1 MNKKKLKTI
10 LTRTGTGIMVF
21 AGSLAGAY
29 LITPGKTKKAM
40 LNVPQNTPE
49 EIGQEEPSAFSR
61 FVNKLTADLGILE
74 EETPSR
80 NKTYY
85 GMQAEFEELTLSFKK
100 DSNSALNVIR
110 IDGDVDFLMRGLSD
124 INFNL
129 NATVDYNSR
138 TLPLEVG
145 YVDKTMY
152 LGLKDLRMKAGSTT
166 VDELFGNE
174 EEGTTGL
181 IYQYLMA
188 SKEEG
193 GINFNFIQFFEETYS
208 NLIGGVLGGVDISN
222 IGESISLSK
231 IENDEEGMG
240 LDVKEKETSEGWD
253 FDITLQI
260 HKMDETTSE
269 MNINDINVVVSVD
282 EDLNLSRVYIPGINI
297 DNFSISGAINIDM
310 VENLEVLAPDNEEY
324 RHYNPAYTYVEVIN
338 YRGWLQKLANF
349 LDEENQK
356 FGFDF
361 DLELA
366 TGTTEIGEIK
376 GSINADFSDLID
388 LSKYQYVEESSTNP
402 LGRKKNNL
410 AIIDQI
416 KSSVTFG
423 IELGL
428 FGQTGEEY
436 GNLTIK
442 YADGEGYINLNESI
456 IGEQSTSVLKAK
468 IDTETINWLMNE
480 LPGMVSSFTG
490 ETSSMDS
497 LFSFIS
503 DSSLVS
509 SINSGDYSAI
519 LDLLT
524 TLRNDDDKIEL
535 GLDLSSLGLGETAE
549 VNITLDS
556 RVDDNH
562 KVLNV
567 GVNNLSVGP
576 LEMGVQLNTT
586 GFKDIQIKE
595 EESYDSLSY
604 LPTVFDQVSGIL
616 NTKQAGFAID
626 ASLLDNANTGLR
638 ISGEGQFDYGERF
651 GFGDLTIDQYK
662 YENKGVW
669 YSHKIALD
677 VDNRSSDYSANNAY
691 FVYGDPAGDDNI
703 RGKVTVQS
711 VLDIVDVFKTFLNE
725 NKDDPRFTK
734 FIEPILKTLS
744 FGGLADIINSKDY
757 FKLLKNDL
765 VKSMKKTGDNLDLT
779 ISGSMFAL
787 ESDIVIR
794 VILKDNKIDSLNVVD
809 LGLSGKKLNLSITL
823 KDFDENKESPIDS
836 SKSYIDFS
844 SISVLLKFGINTTK
858 NNYYHLTADIDLNAL
873 LVINVDFHLD
883 VSIVVKDEYVKIYG
897 VIEDGK
903 LSSIAQ
909 DYAPIVTKSVKCEF
923 TFETYSDDDPNKVDG
938 VGGYFHFKT
947 TKDVAL
953 VGKTI
958 KHYKTT
964 SKNLLDG
971 DNLLT
976 YLLNDFLMFRS
987 DITDKIGNIDLS
999 SSSEKAPGEY
1009 TKALT
1014 STGFT
1019 YNESKKTWNIGINL
1033 GALTGINALKSLE
1046 LTIKGS
1052 QYENLSELDA
1062 RLEVTALFATI
1073 TVDATIKL
1081 DNPNPSILDWTT
1093 ATENSFK
1100 AINDISFPASKL
1112 NNPISYI
1119 SY

>member
-10 LTRTGTGIMVF
+10 LTRIGTGIIVF

-29 LITPGKTKKAM
+29 LITPGKAKKSIM
-40 LNVPQNTPE
+40 NTPQGPSEDIGSE
-49 EIGQEEPSAFSR
+49 EQSVFGK
-61 FVNKLTADLGILE
+61 FVNKLTEDLGIAE
-74 EETPSR
+74 EENSGR

-85 GMQAEFEELTLSFKK
+85 GIEAEFEELTLSFKK
-100 DSNSALNVIR
+100 DSNSALNTIK
-110 IDGDVDFLMRGLSD
+110 IDGDIDFLMRGLSD
-124 INFNL
+124 INFNF
-129 NATVDYNSR
+129 NAVVDYN
-138 TLPLEVG
+138 TKTIPLEIG
-145 YVDKTMY
+145 YVDKTAY
-152 LGLKDLRMKAGSTT
+152 VGIKDLRMKAGSTT
-166 VDELFGNE
+166 FDELFGDE
-174 EEGTTGL
+174 EQGTTGL
-181 IYQYLMA
+181 IYQYFMA

-208 NLIGGVLGGVDISN
+208 NLISGVLGSVDFSN
-222 IGESISLSK
+222 LGESISLNK
-231 IENDEEGMG
+231 IEDDDEGMG
-240 LDVKEKETSEGWD
+240 LDVKEKHTSNGWD

-260 HKMDETTSE
+260 HKMDELTST

-282 EDLNLSRVYIPGINI
+282 EDLSLSRVYIPGINF

-310 VENLEVLAPDNEEY
+310 VKNLEVLAPDNEEY
-324 RHYNPAYTYVEVIN
+324 KHYNPAYTYVEVIN

-361 DLELA
+361 DLDLA
-366 TGTTEIGEIK
+366 TETTDIGEIK

-388 LSKYQYVEESSTNP
+388 LSNYQYVEEESTNP
-402 LGRKKNNL
+402 LGRKKNSL
-410 AIIDQI
+410 AIVDQI

-428 FGQTGEEY
+428 FGQSGDEY

-442 YADGEGYINLNESI
+442 YVDGEGYINLNESI
-456 IGEQSTSVLKAK
+456 IGEESSSVLRAK
-468 IDTETINWLMNE
+468 VDTETINWLTNE
-480 LPGMVSSFTG
+480 LPEMVSAFAG
-490 ETSSMDS
+490 ETSSMES
-497 LFSFIS
+497 LFAFIS
-503 DSSLVS
+503 DSSLVTD
-509 SINSGDYSAI
+509 IKSGDYSSI
-519 LDLLT
+519 LDVLT

-535 GLDLSSLGLGETAE
+535 GLNLSSLGLGDNAE
-549 VNITLDS
+549 VNIVLDS
-556 RVDDNH
+556 RVDEEH

-567 GVNNLSVGP
+567 DLNNISVGP
-576 LEMGVQLNTT
+576 LQMGAQLNTT
-586 GFKDIQIKE
+586 GYKDIQIKE
-595 EESYDSLSY
+595 KESYDSLSY

-638 ISGEGQFDYGERF
+638 ISGEGQFDYGKRF

-677 VDNRSSDYSANNAY
+677 VDNRSSNYSANNAY
-691 FVYGDPAGDDNI
+691 FVYGDPTGDDNI

-711 VLDIVDVFKTFLNE
+711 VLDIVEVFKTFLNE
-725 NKDDPRFTK
+725 NKENPRFTK

-779 ISGSMFAL
+779 ISGSLFAL

-794 VILKDNKIDSLNVVD
+794 VIIKDNKIDSLNVIN

-823 KDFDENKESPIDS
+823 KDFDEEKESPIDYT
-836 SKSYIDFS
+836 KSYIDFS

-858 NNYYHLTADIDLNAL
+858 NNYYHLTADVDLNAL
-873 LVINVDFHLD
+873 LVINVDFQLD
-883 VSIVVKDEYVKIYG
+883 VSIVVQDEYVKIYG
-897 VIEDGK
+897 VIENGK

-923 TFETYSDDDPNKVDG
+923 TFETYGDDDPNKEDG

-947 TKDVAL
+947 TKDVAI
-953 VGKTI
+953 VGKTV

-964 SKNLLDG
+964 SKNLLDD

-976 YLLNDFLMFRS
+976 YLLNDFLMFRTG
-987 DITDKIGNIDLS
+987 ITDKIGNLDLS
-999 SSSEKAPGEY
+999 SSSDKAPGEY

-1014 STGFT
+1014 DTGFS

-1033 GALTGINALKSLE
+1033 GALTNISALKTLE

-1052 QYENLSELDA
+1052 EYETLSELDA
-1062 RLEVTALFATI
+1062 HLEVTALFATI

-1081 DNPNPSILDWTT
+1081 DNPNPDILDWSTT
-1093 ATENSFK
+1093 TENHFK
-1100 AINDISFPASKL
+1100 AINDVSFPTSKL
-1112 NNPISYI
+1112 NNPNSYI